1 MLCLIF
7 ILLNFSFYN
16 LYEGLIMK
24 ILRKFYYL
32 FIVGFIIL
40 IGCSTNSTQNEYKA
54 KNEGDDV
61 ILGDDNFAN
70 VIQVNVNGN
79 EKAYTFSV
87 KIKSPDT
94 GCKQYANWW
103 EVVSE
108 DGKLIYRRILAHSH
122 VNEQPFTRSGGS
134 VNITSNQTVII
145 RGHMNTTGYGSM
157 VYKGNVKDGF
167 FEAKIKRDFAKGLEK
182 QEPLPQDCAF

>member
-1 MLCLIF
+1 MKMIF
-7 ILLNFSFYN
+7 GKY
-16 LYEGLIMK
+16 
-24 ILRKFYYL
+24 YYL

-40 IGCSTNSTQNEYKA
+40 IGCSTNSTQSQNNEKDEGNDTVLY
-54 KNEGDDV
+54 NEE
-61 ILGDDNFAN
+61 FAN
-70 VIQVNVNGN
+70 VIQVNVNGS

-108 DGKLIYRRILAHSH
+108 DGELIYRRILAHSH

-145 RGHMNTTGYGSM
+145 RGHMNTTGYGSI
-157 VYKGNVKDGF
+157 VYKGSVKDGF
-167 FEAKIKRDFAKGLEK
+167 FEAKIEKDFAKDLEK